1 MREAPSLVLINS
13 LLEAGCEVAV
23 YDPIAMPEARR
34 RLGDRVRYARDVY
47 DSALDVDAIFHVT
60 EWKAFRMPAWEVLRR
75 SVKTP
80 LLIDGRNVFDTDP
93 VEAGFTLLQIGQ

>member
-1 MREAPSLVLINS
+1 MIRSPCLRL
-13 LLEAGCEVAV
+13 AV
-23 YDPIAMPEARR
+23 V
-34 RLGDRVRYARDVY
+34 LGDRVRYARDVY

-60 EWKAFRMPAWEVLRR
+60 EWKAFRMPAWEVLHR

-93 VEAGFTLLQIGQ
+93 RRGWLHPSFR